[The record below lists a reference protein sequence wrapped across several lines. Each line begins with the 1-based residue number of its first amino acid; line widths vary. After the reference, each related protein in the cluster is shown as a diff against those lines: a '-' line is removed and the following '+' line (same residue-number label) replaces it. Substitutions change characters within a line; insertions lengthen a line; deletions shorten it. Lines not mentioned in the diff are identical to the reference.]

1 MIANPLQIFGCEQ
14 QVGYL
19 RCVFRIFDDI
29 GDEVDEQILVEL
41 VDNFIAYRHCA
52 GQIHVALRIGVHR
65 GPDHLNDDF
74 THAA

>member
-19 RCVFRIFDDI
+19 RCLFGIFDDI

-41 VDNFIAYRHCA
+41 VNNFIPYVICEK
-52 GQIHVALRIGVHR
+52 VLEK
-65 GPDHLNDDF
+65 D
-74 THAA
+74 